1 MDTKE
6 PLSQEPPPGDANQVQ
21 PVPVLSPSDQ
31 PYYISYNIT
40 DPILT
45 YHLYICHWYSE
56 NIDKFI
62 QYNYDHKSL
71 SQEVP
76 PHGDQQA
83 QPVLEVPPA
92 APSGAS
98 ATFSETLT
106 QEEVEVS
113 TIQSYF

>member
-31 PYYISYNIT
+31 PYYINAGYNIT
-40 DPILT
+40 DSILT
-45 YHLYICHWYSE
+45 YHLYLCHWYLV
-56 NIDKFI
+56 NIVNFI

-76 PHGDQQA
+76 PHREQRA
-83 QPVLEVPPA
+83 QPVPEVSPA
-92 APSGAS
+92 APSSAS
-98 ATFSETLT
+98 ATFQRPWLR
-106 QEEVEVS
+106 
-113 TIQSYF
+113 